1 MSSDRAAA
9 SPMWLSHHHPDQ
21 YDRCVR
27 LPGPGGRVGHVC
39 RRCAVLYPLAL
50 LSAVVVLLL
59 DPPSAS
65 LVAAMWLLPL
75 PVMVEWVAEH
85 LGRLTYSPTRQVAL
99 TALAAPALGAAL
111 AWHAESPFEPAA
123 VAPALTWA
131 AIGAGSA
138 LWGHSRTA
146 QQAVWQEQH
155 EADEARR
162 AERLARLLADASPTE
177 R

>member
-1 MSSDRAAA
+1 MHSDSSAPC
-9 SPMWLSHHHPDQ
+9 PMWLSHHHPDQ

-27 LPGPGGRVGHVC
+27 VPGPGGRVGHVC

-59 DPPSAS
+59 DPPPTG
-65 LVAAMWLLPL
+65 LVVAMWLLPL

-85 LGRLTYSPTRQVAL
+85 LGRVTYAPTRQVVL
-99 TALAAPALGAAL
+99 TTIAAPALGVAL

-123 VAPALTWA
+123 VAPVLTWA
-131 AIGAGSA
+131 AVGAGSA
-138 LWGHSRTA
+138 LWGHARTV
-146 QQAVWQEQH
+146 QQAAWQEQH
-155 EADEARR
+155 DADEARR
-162 AERLARLLADASPTE
+162 SERLARLLADAAPTE